1 MKEEKLQKQSI
12 EAFTEIVDGKMIAIA
27 SDDSIDRMGDSLE
40 IDRWELK
47 NFKKNPILLAGHQ
60 NFPEYVVGVA
70 KNIKTEGNKL
80 IFEPIFHGITELS
93 KNLEKMVTEGFIKA
107 WSVGFIPNALME
119 KDNKNARNELLEI
132 SLVAVPANANALM
145 VSAKSYGDSVKKEV
159 EEWVDKSVEV
169 KEEVADKKAQELV
182 NKIVEEKGKK
192 LSKEID
198 AVELKEGK
206 VISKANRFK
215 INSAV
220 EQIKQTVVVLEKI
233 LDLSDTP
240 KEEPK
245 EITEIKVEQTK
256 SVKKMPVSEKEMT
269 VQILKK
275 IAGKTNLALNKLNR
289 K

>member
-169 KEEVADKKAQELV
+169 KEEEPKEETIEEVPEETKDIE
-182 NKIVEEKGKK
+182 VEK
-192 LSKEID
+192 
-198 AVELKEGK
+198 KEGK